1 MIGKSNMTEIKLK
14 ISYILLFD
22 DIIIINDFNLKNIKV
37 DKNCIKIFLF
47 TTLDMKHQMVENLS
61 ISILINQIDLLEII
75 LELNT

>member
-22 DIIIINDFNLKNIKV
+22 DVIIINDFNPKNIKV